1 MPKVPKTVADYHVYS
16 YEHVDELAFV
26 LSPSKV
32 EAECHY
38 GTGMAALEPDIAELF
53 LANGWEGDGHIGLMW
68 LPPFVGPWGSPG
80 QLVWFVKQDNNGTA
94 FLASDLPLPYHDLH
108 DDEDCDE
115 EAAGSHE
122 PTDRFA
128 GLIPESIVHVAREV
142 LDEKVEEVISGLE
155 LDIAAVSTLPLTSKV
170 ASHLA
175 ERAQGQMV
183 QELIS
188 FLDDAYLR
196 ILIEVVSAGNKSK
209 VKLRKSKANL
219 NVARYQPDD
228 FDGDADGF
236 FTLNGLISDLWAA
249 YKFEPFIM
257 KLEMLIK
264 PLDFAL
270 NVTLKDELRKHV
282 ALRNAVQHH
291 GGWIGKE
298 LVESIGRDHVPI
310 VGPNGATRLE
320 MRFNI
325 IFPVEEIRAF
335 GVTLN
340 EFARLLD
347 DHVEKRIASRYHS
360 EPASDPPE
368 P

>member
-1 MPKVPKTVADYHVYS
+1 MTKVPKTVADYHVYS

-26 LSPSKV
+26 LPPSIV

-38 GTGMAALEPDIAELF
+38 GTGVAALEPDIAELF
-53 LANGWEGDGHIGLMW
+53 LANGWEGDGDIGLMW
-68 LPPFVGPWGSPG
+68 LPPFVGPWGSSG
-80 QLVWFVKQDNNGTA
+80 QLVWFVKQVNNGTS
-94 FLASDLPLPYHDLH
+94 FLASDFPLPYHDLH
-108 DDEDCDE
+108 DDEVYDDTTD
-115 EAAGSHE
+115 GLNE
-122 PTDRFA
+122 PIDRFA

-142 LDEKVEEVISGLE
+142 LDEKVEEVVSALE
-155 LDIAAVSTLPLTSKV
+155 LDLGAVSTLPLTSKV
-170 ASHLA
+170 ACHLA

-183 QELIS
+183 QELMS

-196 ILIEVVSAGNKSK
+196 ILIEVVRDGNKSK
-209 VKLRKSKANL
+209 VRLRKSKANV
-219 NVARYQPDD
+219 NVASYQPDD

-236 FTLNGLISDLWAA
+236 FTVNGLISDLWAA
-249 YKFEPFIM
+249 YKFEPFNV

-270 NVTLKDELRKHV
+270 SVTLKDDLRKHV

-298 LVESIGRDHVPI
+298 LVASIGRDHVPI
-310 VGPNGATRLE
+310 VGPNGTTRLE
-320 MRFNI
+320 MRSNI

-335 GVTLN
+335 SVALK

-347 DHVEKRIASRYHS
+347 EHVEKRITTRYHS
-360 EPASDPPE
+360 KPAVNPPE
-368 P
+368 A